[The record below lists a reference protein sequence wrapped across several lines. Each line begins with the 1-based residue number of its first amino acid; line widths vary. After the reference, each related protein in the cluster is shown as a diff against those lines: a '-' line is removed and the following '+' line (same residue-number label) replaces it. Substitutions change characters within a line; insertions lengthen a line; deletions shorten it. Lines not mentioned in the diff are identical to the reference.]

1 MEAIADYRSARAARD
16 AMNNPDRK
24 RGFDTLAEN
33 PGLMRS
39 LAYMARAQQ
48 GKPLDGRWDAEGEGM
63 RVAERNRDVPEA
75 GDG

>member
-48 GKPLDGRWDAEGEGM
+48 GKPLDVADVESEGM
-63 RVAERNRDVPEA
+63 RVAERNRDVPEVP
-75 GDG
+75 DG